1 MFAFL
6 QRKKKKIDRL
16 VFLLSGFKQ
25 IDRQTKHSKISFSSR
40 NNVVENGFKLNAI
53 MFNAGYDE
61 RTLEK
66 INDVMQIA
74 SWILCK
80 LWKLMSHLN
89 YKH

>member
-1 MFAFL
+1 M
-6 QRKKKKIDRL
+6 QDM
-16 VFLLSGFKQ
+16 
-25 IDRQTKHSKISFSSR
+25 TKES
-40 NNVVENGFKLNAI
+40 
-53 MFNAGYDE
+53 
-61 RTLEK
+61 EK

>member
-1 MFAFL
+1 
-6 QRKKKKIDRL
+6 
-16 VFLLSGFKQ
+16 
-25 IDRQTKHSKISFSSR
+25 
-40 NNVVENGFKLNAI
+40 

-61 RTLEK
+61 ETFEK

-89 YKH
+89 